1 LKMIALKSKPS
12 GNGMAVNTS
21 AALALSVVKRNSR
34 LLEFHLPIGGAK
46 MSRKQMSPPRNLS
59 LNVRKNQYL
68 KVASSFVASF
78 FMVYLLSASIVIA
91 LIFGFLLSIITLLIS
106 KKKSDKDA
114 AAISAA
120 WPEVIDH
127 LVSGIQSG
135 LSITE
140 SLIGLTTRGP
150 LILRPYFAEFEI
162 KMRTHGDFNLA
173 ISELKQRC
181 AQHSSD
187 QIFEAIAISKTL
199 GGSELLNI
207 LRTVGTFLRQD
218 LALRR
223 EIEVKHGWI
232 KNSAHLSA
240 AAPWLLLLLLS
251 TQPATS
257 RAFSTP
263 TGVLILLIGLSLT
276 AIAYVWM
283 NRLGR
288 LPELPRVFGSA

>member
-1 LKMIALKSKPS
+1 MIKINNWSSVNSYLKSAIF
-12 GNGMAVNTS
+12 GLLTLILVFFVTS
-21 AALALSVVKRNSR
+21 
-34 LLEFHLPIGGAK
+34 
-46 MSRKQMSPPRNLS
+46 S
-59 LNVRKNQYL
+59 L
-68 KVASSFVASF
+68 
-78 FMVYLLSASIVIA
+78 VIA
-91 LIFGFLLSIITLLIS
+91 FTFSFLIIIITTIAT
-106 KKKSDKDA
+106 KRTNNKRFNA
-114 AAISAA
+114 MTAA

-127 LVSGIQSG
+127 LVTGIQSG

-140 SLIGLTTRGP
+140 SLIGLSTRGP
-150 LILRPYFAEFEI
+150 EVLRPLFSEFAGSMKSRGNF
-162 KMRTHGDFNLA
+162 DLSLA
-173 ISELKQRC
+173 KLKIEC
-181 AQHSSD
+181 AQTGSD

-199 GGSELLNI
+199 GGAELITI

-251 TQPATS
+251 TQPATA
-257 RAFSTP
+257 RAFSTSS
-263 TGVLILLIGLSLT
+263 GVLILSFGVAMT

-288 LPELPRVFGSA
+288 LPELPRVFGEK

>member
-1 LKMIALKSKPS
+1 MSKGLKL
-12 GNGMAVNTS
+12 
-21 AALALSVVKRNSR
+21 R
-34 LLEFHLPIGGAK
+34 LILI
-46 MSRKQMSPPRNLS
+46 
-59 LNVRKNQYL
+59 
-68 KVASSFVASF
+68 
-78 FMVYLLSASIVIA
+78 IA
-91 LIFGFLLSIITLLIS
+91 LIFGFLLSTIALLITR
-106 KKKSDKDA
+106 KKSHKEA

-162 KMRTHGDFNLA
+162 QMRTQGDFNRA
-173 ISELKQRC
+173 ISDLKQRC
-181 AQHSSD
+181 GQHSSD

-251 TQPATS
+251 AQPATS

-263 TGVLILLIGLSLT
+263 TGILILLIGLAMT
-276 AIAYVWM
+276 AIAYIWM

-288 LPELPRVFGSA
+288 LPELPRVFGQP